1 MEGKKVDLSRKKK
14 AGEHVEVEKCLT
26 RRNINIEAVACT
38 FRPIGRTRG
47 NFEVNDSRNN
57 MILFDF
63 ELEVDTQKVL
73 TGEPWAFD
81 RHLVVMERYDG
92 SYPVHTLKLDSTLR
106 WVGLLQVRT
115 FTQYL

>member
-1 MEGKKVDLSRKKK
+1 
-14 AGEHVEVEKCLT
+14 
-26 RRNINIEAVACT
+26 
-38 FRPIGRTRG
+38 
-47 NFEVNDSRNN
+47 

-92 SYPVHTLKLDSTLR
+92 SYPVHTLKFDSTLR
-106 WVGLLQVRT
+106 WVGLSFKYERLPNI
-115 FTQYL
+115 YNWYG